1 MSDSRACVVRYGVT
15 KQEIAFEEREVAEG
29 VMLYKRDRSRLWQA
43 RIRRVT
49 GKWISISTR
58 TDDIEVAKEFAL
70 QRYREMKDAQA
81 RGDVDIVRK
90 FADVAKLTMKE
101 LEAELASG
109 VGRQDLP
116 VQ

>member
-1 MSDSRACVVRYGVT
+1 VRYGVT

-49 GKWISISTR
+49 GQWISISTR
-58 TDDIEVAKEFAL
+58 TDDIEVAKEFSL

-81 RGDVDIVRK
+81 RGDVDIVCK